1 MESRLGDA
9 SLTVLL
15 TTEADGRDVLRRALS
30 WGEVA
35 PGKVRVV
42 MVEDEV
48 VRFDG
53 SLEAF
58 CTRPDG
64 TRDEPESAY
73 LRRMFEADLL
83 PQ

>member
-1 MESRLGDA
+1 METRPDDA
-9 SLTVLL
+9 DLIVLL
-15 TTEADGRDVLRRALS
+15 TTQADGRDVLRRALS
-30 WGEVA
+30 WGVVEH
-35 PGKVRVV
+35 GTVRVV
-42 MVEDEV
+42 MVEDEH

-53 SLEAF
+53 SLDVF

-64 TRDEPESAY
+64 TREEPEAAF